1 MQFVSWL
8 SGHSDDA
15 WLRRMSVLSMR
26 SSSTGVNPTVALDE
40 LQDRCN
46 FHQRRML
53 MPGGRSIRTFLKDR
67 VARVSAH
74 PSCCPARAA
83 GEAANCIAV
92 REDPP
97 AAPDV
102 PVRGMGAGRPSG
114 CSSAAAVAHECEVPA
129 SGDMAHAQISKR
141 RDVPSLALAAL
152 NSLDFA
158 GAVRRECATREQ
170 LPGDHRVTILWLLPI
185 ERDSPRRTL
194 NVPSFPVCLPGWAG
208 TNH

>member
-1 MQFVSWL
+1 
-8 SGHSDDA
+8 
-15 WLRRMSVLSMR
+15 MR

-92 REDPP
+92 PGRSPGGS
-97 AAPDV
+97 
-102 PVRGMGAGRPSG
+102 RRPSAWHG
-114 CSSAAAVAHECEVPA
+114 SRSAV
-129 SGDMAHAQISKR
+129 
-141 RDVPSLALAAL
+141 
-152 NSLDFA
+152 
-158 GAVRRECATREQ
+158 
-170 LPGDHRVTILWLLPI
+170 WLL
-185 ERDSPRRTL
+185 
-194 NVPSFPVCLPGWAG
+194 
-208 TNH
+208 